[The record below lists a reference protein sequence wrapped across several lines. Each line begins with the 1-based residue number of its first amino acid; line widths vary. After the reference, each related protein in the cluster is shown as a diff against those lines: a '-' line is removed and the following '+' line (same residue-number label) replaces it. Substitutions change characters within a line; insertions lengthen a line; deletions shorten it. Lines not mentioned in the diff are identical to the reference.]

1 MIMKT
6 RISIAAFLLT
16 CIPIF
21 ASAGSVLT
29 YHGSIQRDGAY
40 KVGGL
45 TFAAAATMH
54 RDTGFH
60 ASIGGHVYAQPLYWQ
75 PKGAKTGLVVAATES
90 NSVYALD
97 ENTGAIAWQTQ
108 LAPPV
113 PLDQLPCGNIDP
125 MGITGTPVIDPAA
138 ATLYLDAQ
146 TLTANGARRMLY
158 ALSLAD
164 GSTLPG
170 WPIDVQAA
178 LTAQSVAFDSAHQ
191 GARGALLFFKNR
203 LYVTYGGNSG
213 DCQPYHGTVLQVA
226 PGTHTIEAVWQTRAA
241 RGGIWAQGGISGDGG
256 DLFVTTGNTS
266 GARNWGDGEA
276 VIRLKPGLAH
286 STSPKN
292 FFTPSNW
299 KDLDAGDRDLGG
311 TEALPFN
318 IPVAGGPAAERLL
331 ALGKDGNAYLIDRRN
346 LGGIGGAL
354 AIAPVST
361 GGIRS
366 APAIYHAASGV
377 MVAFSSRG
385 STQCPRTNIT
395 MLNIA
400 AGGVSPITFAWCQK
414 YGGFGAPIVTTTD
427 GTANPIVWAVGAE
440 GNNLLHGF
448 NALTGAVVFTDPG
461 PKMAGLHHFAT
472 ILATERRFYIAAD
485 DTVYA
490 YTFAP

>member
-1 MIMKT
+1 MFMKAVT
-6 RISIAAFLLT
+6 WVATILFAL
-16 CIPIF
+16 IPAL
-21 ASAGSVLT
+21 ASAGSVTT
-29 YHGSIQRDGAY
+29 YHGSLQRDGAY
-40 KVGGL
+40 RIGAL

-54 RDTGFH
+54 RDAGFH
-60 ASIGGHVYAQPLYWQ
+60 ASISGHIYAQPLFWQ
-75 PKGAKTGLVVAATES
+75 PKGAKTGLVIAATES

-97 ENTGAIAWQTQ
+97 ESTGAIVWQTQ

-125 MGITGTPVIDPAA
+125 MGITGTPVIDPAT

-146 TLTANGARRMLY
+146 TLSANGARRMLY

-191 GARGALLFFKNR
+191 GERGALLFFKGR
-203 LYVTYGGNSG
+203 LFVTYGGNSG

-226 PGTHTIEAVWQTRAA
+226 PATHAIEAVWQTRAA
-241 RGGIWAQGGISGDGG
+241 RGGIWAQGGIAGDGR

-276 VIRLKPGLAH
+276 IIRLKPGLAH
-286 STSPKN
+286 STAAKD
-292 FFTPSNW
+292 FFTPTNW

-318 IPVAGGPAAERLL
+318 IPVAGGATAQRLI
-331 ALGKDGNAYLIDRRN
+331 ALGKDGNAYLVDRRN

-354 AIAPVST
+354 ATAPVST

-366 APAIYHAASGV
+366 APAIYHAESGV

-395 MLNIA
+395 MLNVA

-414 YGGFGAPIVTTTD
+414 IGGFGAPIVTTTD

-461 PKMAGLHHFAT
+461 PAMEGLHHFAT
-472 ILATERRFYIAAD
+472 ILPAGHRFYIAAD

-490 YTFAP
+490 YTFTP

>member
-1 MIMKT
+1 MKAIT
-6 RISIAAFLLT
+6 KVATFLLT
-16 CIPIF
+16 FIPTLAF
-21 ASAGSVLT
+21 AGSVTT
-29 YHGSIQRDGAY
+29 YHGSLQRDGAY
-40 KVGGL
+40 KIGGL

-60 ASIGGHVYAQPLYWQ
+60 ASIGGHIYAQPLFWQ
-75 PKGAKTGLVVAATES
+75 PQGTKTGLVIAATES
-90 NSVYALD
+90 NNVYALD
-97 ENTGAIAWQTQ
+97 EDTGAIAWQAG

-125 MGITGTPVIDPAA
+125 MGITGTPVIDPDT

-164 GSTLPG
+164 GSTRPG

-178 LTAQSVAFDSAHQ
+178 LTAQSVTFDSAHQ

-226 PGTHTIEAVWQTRAA
+226 PATHAIEAVWQTRAD

-266 GARNWGDGEA
+266 GTRNWGDGEA

-292 FFTPSNW
+292 FFAPSNW
-299 KDLDAGDRDLGG
+299 RDLDASDDDLGG

-318 IPVAGGPAAERLL
+318 IPVAGGSAAERLL

-366 APAIYHAASGV
+366 APALYRTANSV

-385 STQCPRTNIT
+385 STQCPRTNVT
-395 MLNIA
+395 MLDIA

-414 YGGFGAPIVTTTD
+414 IGGFGAPIVTTTD

-461 PKMAGLHHFAT
+461 PGMAGVRHFAT
-472 ILATERRFYIAAD
+472 ILATGRRFYIAAD

-490 YTFAP
+490 YRFAP